1 VPLASPDRPNAE
13 EMRARILEVAWD
25 IFRQLGART
34 TIADIAEKLGMSS
47 ANVYRFYPSKQAVCE
62 AIASNQ
68 LGALT
73 HKAREIAAGR
83 GVASDKIRAI
93 MMMMYECMADQ
104 MLNQSRV
111 HEIVDVAIAEN
122 WPAIETFKLDCCA
135 IVAELIGEGQARRE
149 FGPGVPHDLAALTL
163 SSCACVHHPT
173 MIAQHRSSPSAVPPE
188 AVVDFAL
195 RALRYR
201 AHP

>member
-1 VPLASPDRPNAE
+1 MPVPSPDRPDAE

-25 IFRQLGART
+25 LFRQLGART

-62 AIASNQ
+62 ADRVQPARRADRQ
-68 LGALT
+68 GARDRR
-73 HKAREIAAGR
+73 AVA
-83 GVASDKIRAI
+83 VSASDKIRAT

-111 HEIVDVAIAEN
+111 HEIVDVAISEN

-135 IVAELIGEGQARRE
+135 IVAELIGEGQARGE

-163 SSCACVHHPT
+163 SLPAPAC
-173 MIAQHRSSPSAVPPE
+173 IIR
-188 AVVDFAL
+188 
-195 RALRYR
+195 R
-201 AHP
+201 